1 MGSCLQT
8 SPWMGHQHRPIEA
21 CVKANRLGQ
30 LGIPAGVI
38 GIIVMMVVPLPTF
51 LLDLLLATNIT
62 GALIVLLVSMF
73 VKKPLDFAA
82 FPSLLLIATLF
93 RLALNI
99 SVTRLVLLH
108 GFAGNVV
115 ESFGHFVVGGSLV
128 VGMVIFLILI
138 IIQFVVITNGAGRV
152 AEVGARFTLDA
163 MPGKQ
168 MAIDADLNA
177 GLIDEHQARTR
188 RMEIAAEA
196 DFYGAMDGASKFVKG
211 DAIAAIIITL
221 VNLLGGLAVGI
232 LQRHLSVGDAVSTYS
247 LLSIGDGLVS
257 QIPALLLSVSTGL
270 IVTRAATDG
279 DMGSDVMRQILAQRQ
294 ALRIGGAAVLALA
307 LIPGLPKVPFFVL
320 GSTVLITGMRMK
332 EEKPTPAADADAVQ
346 AAHVP
351 APDSPEALAHDMRV
365 EPLELELAF
374 DLVDLVDN
382 SRGGE
387 LLDRV
392 RALRRKLALELGVII
407 PMVRTRDNL
416 DLPPG
421 KYAIR
426 LNGVETA
433 RGEAPPGSVL
443 AIGDN
448 LANLPG
454 TATREPVFGL
464 PGKWVPHEL
473 RQQAEMAGATVVDR
487 ASVITTHLAEVVRNH
502 ASKLLSRE
510 DVKMLTE
517 LLRRTNPIVVE
528 ELTPA
533 LLQLGDIQRTLQ
545 GLLDEQVPIRDLT
558 RIFEAM
564 SQRAR
569 QSTDPE
575 GLIEAA
581 RSTLGAAIAA
591 PYAQDGR
598 LSVITLEPLLEQR
611 ILEKLRVGDQ
621 GSFLSLDAEDAEHIV
636 VETNRLAERA
646 EQLGNVPVLACMAQ
660 LRPSVHRLV
669 KTANPRLPVLAY
681 AELGGQLQLETVGTV
696 TVARA
701 HAA

>member
-1 MGSCLQT
+1 
-8 SPWMGHQHRPIEA
+8 
-21 CVKANRLGQ
+21 
-30 LGIPAGVI
+30 
-38 GIIVMMVVPLPTF
+38 
-51 LLDLLLATNIT
+51 
-62 GALIVLLVSMF
+62 LLVSMF

-108 GFAGNVV
+108 GYAGSVV
-115 ESFGHFVVGGSLV
+115 ESFGHFVVGGSLI

-177 GLIDEHQARTR
+177 GLIDEHQARAR

-232 LQRHLSVGDAVSTYS
+232 LQRHLSIGDAVSTYS

-270 IVTRAATDG
+270 IVTRAATEG
-279 DMGSDVMRQILAQRQ
+279 DMGTDVMRQILAQRQ

-307 LIPGLPKVPFFVL
+307 LIPGLPKLPFFVL
-320 GSTVLITGMRMK
+320 GTTVLVTGLRLK
-332 EEKPTPAADADAVQ
+332 ETKPAETPEAVAAS
-346 AAHVP
+346 AALAP
-351 APDSPEALAHDMRV
+351 APDSAEALHNDMRV

-374 DLVDLVDN
+374 DLVDLVD
-382 SRGGE
+382 SARGGE

-392 RALRRKLALELGVII
+392 RALRRKLALDLGVII

-487 ASVITTHLAEVVRNH
+487 ASVITTHLAEVVRTH

-517 LLRRTNPIVVE
+517 LVRRTDPIVVE

-569 QSTDPE
+569 QTTEPE
-575 GLIEAA
+575 GLVEAA
-581 RSTLGAAIAA
+581 RTTLGPAIAA

-611 ILEKLRVGDQ
+611 ILEKLKIGDH
-621 GSFLSLDAEDAEHIV
+621 GSFLALDAEDAEHIV

-646 EQLGNVPVLACMAQ
+646 EQLGNTPVLACMAQ
-660 LRPSVHRLV
+660 LRPSLHRLV

-696 TVARA
+696 TATRA